1 MLGGMGAASSMKLRV
16 FYMIRTRTST
26 DVFNVYILV
35 NEIQIFLHDGRKV
48 LTIELCQLL
57 DGISFN
63 KIQTY
68 LHGGLEL
75 LTIELFNR

>member
-1 MLGGMGAASSMKLRV
+1 MSGGMGAAGSMKLRV
-16 FYMIRTRTST
+16 FCMIRTRTST

-35 NEIQIFLHDGRKV
+35 NEIQIFLHDGLKV

-57 DGISFN
+57 GGIFFN